1 MEINIKPE
9 EWKIMV
15 LADGKRTV
23 RDIAAAGE
31 RSEFDTSKILYGL
44 VTAGLL
50 DVSTSPSSGS
60 QQTQMPS
67 VASAAASPPAS
78 APIPA
83 AMPPAEP
90 PPLPVEEAVEPRP
103 VDASVFEA
111 EPVPEPAIESEPVPE
126 PAIETPEV
134 EVVAQEQGAL
144 KPEPVPV
151 ASNGASTIKDGE
163 SHGDQGV
170 TKEMLLRLIEGVRN
184 L

>member
-1 MEINIKPE
+1 
-9 EWKIMV
+9 MV

-126 PAIETPEV
+126 PAIESEPVPEPAIETPEV